1 MSDLLTNEEK
11 ESEMTIVTKL
21 GKGAKTAAQKD
32 MKKDKDL
39 AFLLNGKE
47 NEVIE
52 TYFRDDYASEMDV
65 MVEYDDMENISEW
78 IMD

>member
-1 MSDLLTNEEK
+1 MSDLSTDEGK
-11 ESEMTIVTKL
+11 EPEMTIVTTL
-21 GKGAKTAAQKD
+21 GKGANAAAQKD
-32 MKKDKDL
+32 TERDKDL